1 MTLSLC
7 QNLTLPKDWKSN
19 TDMQL
24 EDRYISS
31 SPWITLAILSSL
43 GIIAMSAETM
53 VLPAIP
59 DIIDELAISY
69 ENSSW
74 ILAALLVMG
83 AVMTPIAGKLSDIYG
98 KKRILLIILGVYIM
112 GLLLGSLAFNF
123 LTLVTARII
132 QGIGISMF
140 PIAFSILR
148 DKFPSAKLAIAQ
160 GIFSSTLS
168 GGAVIGLIIGGVIV
182 DGFGWRATFL
192 LVTPIAI
199 ILFLIIVR
207 FVWVGKE
214 QQYVSNKA
222 SEFCCRFT
230 HVRQDILLTENT
242 NVISIS
248 NNGTKLS
255 KSIDLKGAITL
266 SFVIVSFLVTLQFL
280 EKPITFSNLSQIVL
294 FSIAS
299 VISLVL
305 FVRIEQK
312 TNFPLIDFKILK
324 NRIILSAN
332 IINMIVGLTALMVV
346 YQTLPILIRSPP
358 PAGFGGDASSIANVQ
373 LPYMIVSLIFSIAS
387 GFMVSRFGNLRPTTV
402 GTIITTIGFFILF
415 IFHSTEATIA
425 AVLVLIAV
433 GLALMQIGSVNVVL
447 TSTPKRFS
455 GISLGMNL
463 LIYLIGSSV
472 GPVIAGIYLQ
482 ANQIFVKSEAG
493 GISASFPSPESY
505 SLIFLTAALVSVSS
519 IAFAILLHKSTSNRS
534 REVKETG
541 LPT

>member
-1 MTLSLC
+1 
-7 QNLTLPKDWKSN
+7 
-19 TDMQL
+19 MQL

-332 IINMIVGLTALMVV
+332 IINMTVGLTALMVV

-373 LPYMIVSLIFSIAS
+373 LPYMIVSLIFSVAS
-387 GFMVSRFGNLRPTTV
+387 GFMVSRFGNLGPTTV
-402 GTIITTIGFFILF
+402 GTIITTIGYFILF
-415 IFHSTEATIA
+415 LHHPAETSIA
-425 AVLVLIAV
+425 AVLIIVAV

-519 IAFAILLHKSTSNRS
+519 IAFAILLHKSTSNRN

>member
-1 MTLSLC
+1 
-7 QNLTLPKDWKSN
+7 
-19 TDMQL
+19 
-24 EDRYISS
+24 
-31 SPWITLAILSSL
+31 
-43 GIIAMSAETM
+43 
-53 VLPAIP
+53 
-59 DIIDELAISY
+59 
-69 ENSSW
+69 
-74 ILAALLVMG
+74 
-83 AVMTPIAGKLSDIYG
+83 
-98 KKRILLIILGVYIM
+98 
-112 GLLLGSLAFNF
+112 
-123 LTLVTARII
+123 
-132 QGIGISMF
+132 MF

-519 IAFAILLHKSTSNRS
+519 IAFAILLHKSTSNRN